1 MMQLVKRKK
10 RAKLAK
16 KNNNIRRAIF
26 KYTKSS
32 KRQKDKKTLTIEE
45 QDAKFEKA
53 FPNYKEVI

>member
-26 KYTKSS
+26 KYTESS

>member
-1 MMQLVKRKK
+1 MKLVKRKK

-16 KNNNIRRAIF
+16 KNNNLRRSIS
-26 KYTKSS
+26 KYVESP
-32 KRQKDKKTLTIEE
+32 KRKIDKKILTIEE

>member
-1 MMQLVKRKK
+1 MQSVKRKK

-26 KYTKSS
+26 KYTESS